1 MMHEKARRID
11 HVLTL
16 FYVLAAAGSLVL
28 GLAPTLGLRCDACT
42 GGLLSLSMPWIAAAF
57 YSGLAFLSVRFR
69 SSPLLSLAPG
79 FFVFV
84 HASLIVEM
92 ALSERLCPGCL
103 VVAAVAIGAAV
114 TQVRRDP
121 AAWRATALALVLG
134 GAAGFVTPFERTD
147 ELVTLKL
154 WPSRMLESAPA
165 WVNRDDMTRCDHPAG
180 VRVLIYEKDCKS

>member
-1 MMHEKARRID
+1 MTQEKARRID

-16 FYVLAAAGSLVL
+16 FYGLAAAGSLVL
-28 GLAPTLGLRCDACT
+28 GLAPFLGLRCDACT
-42 GGLLSLSMPWIAAAF
+42 GGLLSLSMPWIGAVF
-57 YSGLAFLSVRFR
+57 YSALAVIAARFR
-69 SSPLLSLAPG
+69 SSPVLSLAPG

-84 HASLIVEM
+84 HAGLIVEM

-103 VVAAVAIGAAV
+103 LVAAAAIGAAA

-121 AAWRATALALVLG
+121 AAWRATALAIVLG
-134 GAAGFVTPFERTD
+134 SAAGGFTPFERTD

-165 WVNRDDMTRCDHPAG
+165 WVNRNDLARCDHSAG
-180 VRVLIYEKDCKS
+180 LRILIYEKDCKS